1 MKLLS
6 FAPQAL
12 VLAGLVSSL
21 GAVSAYGK
29 AGDNGQ
35 YFLIEG
41 LYLSKDDGDVV
52 ALTTNDGAGAFDLVT
67 NDAIELDDGWGA
79 RAAAQFEAF
88 GTTWQ
93 ASAFVATFSDQ
104 DMLVSGLE
112 VPLNTDTTYA
122 KFVGGT
128 DPTAGDPVNSD
139 LLEAISATQDG
150 SLYGAEFSWVKNLGG
165 WGWRNVDFIAGV
177 RYIHYG
183 EELRGAAFDDPDDLT
198 GADNDID
205 RFGIEIENDLVGV
218 QIGLQ
223 AMWDI
228 TPSVAIG
235 GTLKGGVAANFASR
249 DRSFSA
255 DNGNF
260 PAYTNSSD
268 DTDLAEFAE
277 FNPRI
282 DIALSQSASL
292 TIGGTVLWINE
303 TSRAVSHF
311 QTVANSADSNLRADD
326 DQLFYGASI
335 GLKLALN

>member
-6 FAPQAL
+6 LAPQAL
-12 VLAGLVSSL
+12 AIAGLVSSL

-52 ALTTNDGAGAFDLVT
+52 GLTKSDGGGPFNLVT
-67 NDAIELDDGWGA
+67 NEGIELDQGWGA
-79 RAAAQFEAF
+79 RAAAQFEAL
-88 GTTWQ
+88 GATWQ
-93 ASAFVATFSDQ
+93 VGALVATLSDQ
-104 DMLVSGLE
+104 DLLSTGLDGG
-112 VPLNTDTTYA
+112 PANT
-122 KFVGGT
+122 
-128 DPTAGDPVNSD
+128 
-139 LLEAISATQDG
+139 SATYVNTALSTPENSSILHALSAEQEG
-150 SLYGAEFSWVKNLGG
+150 SLYGAEFSWVKNLSG
-165 WGWRNVDFIAGV
+165 WGWNNVDFIAGV

-183 EELRGAAFDDPDDLT
+183 EELRGAAFDESDDLAGT
-198 GADNDID
+198 DNDID
-205 RFGIEIENDLVGV
+205 RFAIEVDNDLVGV
-218 QIGLQ
+218 QVGLQ

-228 TPSVAIG
+228 TPSVSIG
-235 GTLKGGVAANFASR
+235 GSLKGGLAANFASR
-249 DRSFSA
+249 DRSFSS
-255 DNGNF
+255 DNATF
-260 PAYTNSSD
+260 PAYANSTD

-282 DIALSQSASL
+282 DIALGDSASL

-311 QTVANSADSNLRADD
+311 STVANSADSNLRADD